1 MGKGQF
7 AELTAGL
14 LARKGE
20 AMPAAAGFAAH
31 NVVSTRFGAE
41 KEVSKSLPKEAEA
54 GVIDRP
60 LTAEE
65 RNVSEPNFDTGQE
78 MSQLSPRDAQAYLE
92 GKLRADTASV
102 FEELECD
109 HLPRVRKTGSP
120 KKRAAVT
127 LRLNTTQYLCLKMA
141 GAKLRRT
148 NQDILVDALDM
159 YLASLADGELK
170 DCTCLQKLI
179 KEELSMK

>member
-1 MGKGQF
+1 MAKGQF

-20 AMPAAAGFAAH
+20 AVPAAAGFAAH
-31 NVVSTRFGAE
+31 NVVSTKFGA
-41 KEVSKSLPKEAEA
+41 KDKPAETTPVQQDA

-60 LTAEE
+60 LTSQE
-65 RNVSEPNFDTGQE
+65 RDTAKPDSDKGKDVSK
-78 MSQLSPRDAQAYLE
+78 LSPREAQEHLE
-92 GKLRADTASV
+92 AKLRADSATV
-102 FEELECD
+102 FDELECD

-141 GAKLRRT
+141 GAKMRRT
-148 NQDILVDALDM
+148 NQDILVEALDM

>member
-1 MGKGQF
+1 MAKGQF

-31 NVVSTRFGAE
+31 NVVSTQFGAQNE
-41 KEVSKSLPKEAEA
+41 KAEPVKTQAAA

-60 LTAEE
+60 LTPQEQHAVEPKVDVE
-65 RNVSEPNFDTGQE
+65 RDV
-78 MSQLSPRDAQAYLE
+78 SQLSPRDAQAHLE
-92 GKLRADTASV
+92 AKLRADSATV
-102 FEELECD
+102 FDELECD

-141 GAKLRRT
+141 GAKMRRT
-148 NQDILVDALDM
+148 NQDILVEALDM
-159 YLASLADGELK
+159 YLASLADNELK
-170 DCTCLQKLI
+170 DCSCLQKLI
-179 KEELSMK
+179 KEELSME

>member
-20 AMPAAAGFAAH
+20 AVPAAAGFAAH
-31 NVVSTRFGAE
+31 NVVSTKFGAQDSAPDVKQQE
-41 KEVSKSLPKEAEA
+41 PDA

-60 LTAEE
+60 LTSQE
-65 RNVSEPNFDTGQE
+65 RQAAAPKADKQNDVAK
-78 MSQLSPRDAQAYLE
+78 LSPREAQEHLE
-92 GKLRADTASV
+92 AQLRADSATV
-102 FEELECD
+102 FDELECD
-109 HLPRVRKTGSP
+109 HLPRVRKTGGP

-141 GAKLRRT
+141 GAKMRRT
-148 NQDILVDALDM
+148 NQDILVEALDM

>member
-1 MGKGQF
+1 MAKGQF

-20 AMPAAAGFAAH
+20 AVPAAAGFAAN
-31 NVVSTRFGAE
+31 NVVSTTFGP
-41 KEVSKSLPKEAEA
+41 PKPATA
-54 GVIDRP
+54 PVQAQPDVGVIDRP
-60 LTAEE
+60 LTSHEREGAESKPDIKKD
-65 RNVSEPNFDTGQE
+65 VSK
-78 MSQLSPRDAQAYLE
+78 LSPREAQAHLE
-92 GKLRADTASV
+92 AKLRADSATV

-109 HLPRVRKTGSP
+109 HLPRVRKTGGP

-127 LRLNTTQYLCLKMA
+127 LRLNTTQYLCLKMV
-141 GAKLRRT
+141 GAKMRRT
-148 NQDILVDALDM
+148 NQDILVEALDM

-170 DCTCLQKLI
+170 DCTCLQKFI